1 MTHPHLLTHLTHLT
15 NDSLSALYS
24 HSVSFCCTETDSDN
38 ATESNGR
45 CESECVNECEITSF
59 STTISSGK
67 LSPSVIL
74 DKIPDSSDIPVR
86 FVGATET
93 RHRVDASL
101 MMDTV
106 SLLTDTA
113 ELHRRMRIQIDRG
126 IVDTGTL
133 WTTTLSKLLTGV
145 DDMMRG
151 HIADSMSLLSTLHD
165 VYMKHVNYLV
175 TGLSTLP
182 QDCDSLTAEVHIIA
196 VMTQSIPFSQPQ
208 INRLK
213 LLLDRFYYLR
223 DMFNNYDSML
233 NAEALRSSHKW
244 RYFPSPLRIGE
255 CNRMFTSIK
264 DSLDL
269 QTQWLVSFIPQ
280 DENNTTNVSSP
291 VDADVFT
298 NMNNFRSEVAN
309 FSRCLL
315 SYKEELDSFEVELS
329 KLTFTSS
336 FHYEPPTAWLRRFN
350 MDSQWLESIA
360 NQYIANSLS
369 KLNLAEVL
377 HTNGSEVLNNADQL
391 YSDFELS
398 LFSKVSDHIDNEEDY
413 MVSVYS
419 DLLRRVT
426 SLQRYMF
433 PNDTS
438 LEQFMRRLS
447 IWRMPMLNFQKSQV
461 LFILPHSHS
470 ARGHVSPGS
479 V

>member
-1 MTHPHLLTHLTHLT
+1 
-15 NDSLSALYS
+15 
-24 HSVSFCCTETDSDN
+24 VSFCCTETDSDN

-86 FVGATET
+86 FVGAMET

-101 MMDTV
+101 MMNTV
-106 SLLTDTA
+106 SLLTDAA
-113 ELHRRMRIQIDRG
+113 ELHRRMRIQIDRH
-126 IVDTGTL
+126 IVDTGTS
-133 WTTTLSKLLTGV
+133 WTTTLSKLLTSL
-145 DDMMRG
+145 DDMKRG
-151 HIADSMSLLSTLHD
+151 HIADSMSLLGTLHD
-165 VYMKHVNYLV
+165 VYMKYVNYLV
-175 TGLSTLP
+175 TGLSSQL
-182 QDCDSLTAEVHIIA
+182 QDSDRLTAEVQIIA
-196 VMTQSIPFSQPQ
+196 ITAQSMPLTGLQ

-223 DMFNNYDSML
+223 DMLNNYDSML
-233 NAEALRSSHKW
+233 NAEALKSSHKW
-244 RYFPSPLRIGE
+244 RYFPNPLHVGE
-255 CNRMFTSIK
+255 CNRLFTSIK

-269 QTQWLVSFIPQ
+269 QTQWLVSFIPE
-280 DENNTTNVSSP
+280 DEDNTTNVSSP

-336 FHYEPPTAWLRRFN
+336 FHYEPPTAWLHSFN
-350 MDSQWLESIA
+350 MNSQWLESVA
-360 NQYIANSLS
+360 SQYIANSLS
-369 KLNLAEVL
+369 KLNLAEAL
-377 HTNGSEVLNNADQL
+377 HIDGSEVVNTADQL
-391 YSDFELS
+391 YSDIELS
-398 LFSKVSDHIDNEEDY
+398 LFSKVSYHIDNEEDY
-413 MVSVYS
+413 MVSFYG

-447 IWRMPMLNFQKSQV
+447 IWRMPILNFQKSQV
-461 LFILPHSHS
+461 LTVFC
-470 ARGHVSPGS
+470 
-479 V
+479 